1 MPVGRPAAH
10 LAVLGSP
17 HTIDSPSHAGSPPTP
32 SPPHADNRPRLL
44 PFRHRLTFRENLT
57 GPDRRRRAVK
67 RAIVPVWGGI
77 PPQTGHERGLLH
89 VGVSAPELD
98 EVRERPAH
106 VKPPV
111 CRLERPARPRSRPL
125 GSPPA
130 PARLSAPGMPTRLTS
145 PRRHLPTPATVSA
158 CSRSVID
165 SRFVRSGG
173 PRPTPPRSQTCNSP
187 DSGRHTPAN
196 RTRKGTI
203 ARWRARR
210 GPTSAASAPPD
221 PRAARPPRRSPSRPT
236 PGAASRPPRRTGAA
250 PTPRR

>member
-1 MPVGRPAAH
+1 MGMPPRRSPRRSRLASHRRLPLPCRYADPPLTSPRRLPSPPGRPTRRSPHAIDSPPMPVGRPAAH

-130 PARLSAPGMPTRLTS
+130 PARLSAAGMPT
-145 PRRHLPTPATVSA
+145 PAHLPTPS
-158 CSRSVID
+158 
-165 SRFVRSGG
+165 
-173 PRPTPPRSQTCNSP
+173 PPHAGNRLRLLP
-187 DSGRHTPAN
+187 FRHRLTF
-196 RTRKGTI
+196 REI
-203 ARWRARR
+203 WRA
-210 GPTSAASAPPD
+210 PTDAAAQSNVQ
-221 PRAARPPRRSPSRPT
+221 
-236 PGAASRPPRRTGAA
+236 
-250 PTPRR
+250 